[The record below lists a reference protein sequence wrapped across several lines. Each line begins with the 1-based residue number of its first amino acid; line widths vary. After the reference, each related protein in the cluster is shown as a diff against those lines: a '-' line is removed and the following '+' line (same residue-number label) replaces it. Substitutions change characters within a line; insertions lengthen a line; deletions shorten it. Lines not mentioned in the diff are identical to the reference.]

1 MFDVADIQCDRHQ
14 CDKCRHHGCFCGSFH
29 RDVEGDKNAGQEENV
44 SEADSDS
51 NAADLS
57 DTESNVSGQYK
68 QSSDSDGTG
77 DTEKVKNTESTEA
90 AEAIEETEKTEE
102 TEQPELKTV
111 FDYSNDAVRVVVTLS
126 NETDLPAGAELVV
139 APVAVTAEMEA
150 SIDKAM
156 EGESKEKK
164 RLWRMTS
171 PL

>member
-1 MFDVADIQCDRHQ
+1 MIRMQRT
-14 CDKCRHHGCFCGSFH
+14 
-29 RDVEGDKNAGQEENV
+29 
-44 SEADSDS
+44 
-51 NAADLS
+51 DLS
-57 DTESNVSGQYK
+57 DTENAMASGQYK
-68 QSSDSDGTG
+68 QSSDPDGTG

-90 AEAIEETEKTEE
+90 TEAIEETENTEE

-164 RLWRMTS
+164 KRLWRMTS
-171 PL
+171 PFVKDGKEVEPGQPCRCSYRLRR

>member
-14 CDKCRHHGCFCGSFH
+14 CDKCRHHGCFAEVST
-29 RDVEGDKNAGQEENV
+29 EMLKETKNAGQEENV

-77 DTEKVKNTESTEA
+77 DTEKSRTQRALEA
-90 AEAIEETEKTEE
+90 TGSNRGDGENRGDRGDRTTGI
-102 TEQPELKTV
+102 KTV

-156 EGESKEKK
+156 EGESKEK
-164 RLWRMTS
+164 RRGCGV
-171 PL
+171 

>member
-1 MFDVADIQCDRHQ
+1 MKFAASVKKVIAFLLCLALLTSDVTVTNATSVDTM
-14 CDKCRHHGCFCGSFH
+14 
-29 RDVEGDKNAGQEENV
+29 DVFAEISTEMLNETKNAGQEENV

-90 AEAIEETEKTEE
+90 TEAIEETEKTEE

-126 NETDLPAGAELVV
+126 NETDLLP
-139 APVAVTAEMEA
+139 TA
-150 SIDKAM
+150 
-156 EGESKEKK
+156 
-164 RLWRMTS
+164 R
-171 PL
+171 